1 MIRERISEDL
11 KLAVKAKEA
20 ERVATL
26 RLILA
31 AIKDREIAERSGEA
45 GGDLSDAVVLAIL
58 EKMVKQRRES
68 AGMYDEAGRLDLA
81 DQERGEIRIIQHY
94 LPKQLSD
101 QEVQSAIDRAIRDT
115 GATCVRDMGRVMAKL
130 KARHAGQMD
139 FSEVGAAIK
148 DAFR

>member
-11 KLAVKAKEA
+11 KQAIKAKEA

-31 AIKDREIAERSGEA
+31 AIKDREIAERMGEL
-45 GGDLSDAVVLAIL
+45 GSDLSDAVLLGIL

-68 AGMYDEAGRLDLA
+68 AGMYDEAGRVDLA
-81 DQERGEIRIIQHY
+81 DQERGEIRVIQHY
-94 LPKQLSD
+94 MPKQLSD
-101 QEVQSAIDRAIRDT
+101 HEVRTAIDKAIRDT
-115 GATCVRDMGRVMAKL
+115 GATCVRDMGRVMAQL
-130 KARHAGQMD
+130 KSKHAGQMD